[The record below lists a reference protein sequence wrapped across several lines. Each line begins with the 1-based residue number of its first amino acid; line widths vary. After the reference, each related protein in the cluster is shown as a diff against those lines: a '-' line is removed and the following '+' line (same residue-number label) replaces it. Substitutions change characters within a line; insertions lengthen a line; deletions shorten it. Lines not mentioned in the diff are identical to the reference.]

1 MYGLAIKLWNS
12 QFDEKLDLFKI
23 EDDVVFLW
31 NEITSS
37 DILYLSNAINHLVGD
52 DSIDSLVKEHVSLI
66 KGRVGHKILKGW
78 NPISLN
84 HKPY

>member
-66 KGRVGHKILKGW
+66 KGRVGHKIL
-78 NPISLN
+78 N
-84 HKPY
+84 